1 MNYEVV
7 NMLSKV
13 SNKHTQYVKLNQ
25 LPTQFRAY
33 PENTNIYVRR
43 LNMQESFDL
52 TQVDDTDPAEFFEAL
67 ARVLYQI
74 ILTLHYM
81 I

>member
-1 MNYEVV
+1 MKYEVV

-25 LPTQFRAY
+25 LPTQFRVY

-52 TQVDDTDPAEFFEAL
+52 RQVDDTDPAELF
-67 ARVLYQI
+67 
-74 ILTLHYM
+74 
-81 I
+81 